1 MDKGY
6 IGLMRK
12 KKDERMA
19 RLNVLVVYNVP
30 LTEHA
35 RDNNIF
41 LPTTRIYMF
50 NIICDDVTSL
60 PPPHPPYYIPSQTDR
75 TGQPIYHMNYRG
87 HSIPISTKS
96 ISVDRIERC
105 PHVSGQVHVAGEEIL
120 GPEIIWQAAR
130 KRHVK

>member
-1 MDKGY
+1 
-6 IGLMRK
+6 
-12 KKDERMA
+12 MA

-35 RDNNIF
+35 RDNIF
-41 LPTTRIYMF
+41 LNTTRIYMF
-50 NIICDDVTSL
+50 NMYNLRRRDL
-60 PPPHPPYYIPSQTDR
+60 PPTTTTSSIFYSIADVEDR
-75 TGQPIYHMNYRG
+75 TTHLSHQLWRAFDSYLAR
-87 HSIPISTKS
+87 TKS

-105 PHVSGQVHVAGEEIL
+105 PHVSGQVYVAGEEIL